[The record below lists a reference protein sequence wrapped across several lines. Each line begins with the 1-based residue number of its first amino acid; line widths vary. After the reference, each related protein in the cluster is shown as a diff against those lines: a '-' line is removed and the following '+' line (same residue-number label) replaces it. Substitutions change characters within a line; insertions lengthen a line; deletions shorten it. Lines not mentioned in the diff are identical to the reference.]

1 MPATSPRASRE
12 SQASRLW
19 ATLDPFLE
27 SGAVWGRKVA
37 NEQFLAALLRRDPFD
52 EYHFFL
58 ATPKEIQAARQ
69 LFQARFPQFSVD
81 KRLRFFLR
89 QDLPSALRS
98 TYYHCFHLSD
108 CINHPPVLARLRN
121 AHAPRPFPISSVTHS
136 LSYPGYPARFLD
148 HIHPGCTPRDCVVAT
163 STAGQNAVLAYFDH
177 LRAEYDLDRK
187 RFPQPGTAVIPLGM
201 DEPVIPDP
209 AALREEGRAELGA
222 GPQTRVL
229 LVLGRITPHSKMDL
243 LPLLRAWQRISGRS
257 DARRDVLL
265 VVAGWVEPKD
275 DFPGTFTALARNVG
289 LPCRLVPKPDE
300 ARKHRLYAA
309 ADIFVS
315 LADNPQ
321 ETFGLTLLE
330 AGLAGLPTIAA
341 DYSGYR
347 DIIRHEQTGLLIP
360 TWGPPDS
367 SNIDML
373 SGLIPDYEA
382 QFLLAQQTA
391 VHVPD
396 LAAALRRLLDD
407 PSLCATL
414 GTQARK
420 RVQTTFSWSRVI
432 EQYLTLWEK
441 LWEGPAA
448 YDAQESTTSSNTPR
462 PLELPFSKIF
472 ADFPSAEAN
481 PQTLL
486 VRTKTGERITA
497 GHDFPVIYAG
507 LEHLISPDL
516 LKPLL
521 ILARNPIPLDRLIHK
536 MTLLSSD
543 FTNPSQ
549 ENIRFS
555 IHWAVKHDLLEIVE
569 SPTCPSSSARNPQA
583 QLIPERNISELMGFV
598 KGINTSIE
606 CERSGD

>member
-1 MPATSPRASRE
+1 MLNAKLNENPSR
-12 SQASRLW
+12 RIW

-37 NEQFLAALLRRDPFD
+37 NEHFLAALLNRDPFA

-58 ATPKEIQAARQ
+58 ATPREIQATRQ
-69 LFQARFPQFSVD
+69 LFQQHFPRLSAA
-81 KRLRFFLR
+81 KRLDFFLR

-98 TYYHCFHLSD
+98 TAYHCFHLSD
-108 CINHPPVLARLRN
+108 CINHPPALARLRN
-121 AHAPRPFPISSVTHS
+121 SCAERPFPITSVTHS

-148 HIHPGCTPRDCVVAT
+148 HLHPGSTPRDCIVAT
-163 STAGQNAVLAYFDH
+163 STAGKNAVQSYFDH
-177 LRAEYDLDRK
+177 LRKCFNLGTD
-187 RFPQPGTAVIPLGM
+187 RFPQPATAVIPLGM
-201 DEPVIPDP
+201 DVPPRQDQAI
-209 AALREEGRAELGA
+209 LREQGRSELGV
-222 GPQTRVL
+222 GPEIRIL

-257 DARRDVLL
+257 DARQDVLL
-265 VVAGWVEPKD
+265 VVAGWVEPRD
-275 DFPGTFTALARNVG
+275 DFPGAFTALARNVG

-300 ARKHRLYAA
+300 AHKQRLYAA

-347 DIIRHEQTGLLIP
+347 DIIRHEKTGLLIP

-396 LAAALRRLLDD
+396 LACALRRLLDD
-407 PSLCATL
+407 PQLCATM
-414 GTQARK
+414 GTQAR
-420 RVQTTFSWSRVI
+420 RHVQSTFSWSRVI
-432 EQYLTLWEK
+432 EQYLALWEN

-448 YDAQESTTSSNTPR
+448 HDAQQSITPSNTPR

-472 ADFPSAEAN
+472 AGFPSITSTS
-481 PQTLL
+481 QTWL
-486 VRTKTGERITA
+486 VRTRA
-497 GHDFPVIYAG
+497 GGHVSAKREFPVIYAG
-507 LEHLISPDL
+507 LEHLVTPELI
-516 LKPLL
+516 KP
-521 ILARNPIPLDRLIHK
+521 ILHFTRTPIPLERLVHK
-536 MTLLSSD
+536 VNLLHPASGREPIL
-543 FTNPSQ
+543 FC
-549 ENIRFS
+549 
-555 IHWAVKHDLLEIVE
+555 IHWAVKHDLLEIVHE
-569 SPTCPSSSARNPQA
+569 PASNVPESSAYDITAR
-583 QLIPERNISELMGFV
+583 R
-598 KGINTSIE
+598 
-606 CERSGD
+606 

>member
-1 MPATSPRASRE
+1 MPSTSPRISRI
-12 SQASRLW
+12 SRTPRFW

-27 SGAVWGRKVA
+27 PGAVWGRKVA
-37 NEQFLAALLRRDPFD
+37 NEQFLAALLRRDPFH
-52 EYHFFL
+52 EYHFYL
-58 ATPKEIQAARQ
+58 PTPKELQAVQQ
-69 LFQARFPQFSVD
+69 LFQVRFPRLAAD
-81 KRLRFFLR
+81 RRLRFFLR

-98 TYYHCFHLSD
+98 TDYHCFHLSD
-108 CINHPPVLARLRN
+108 CINHPPALARLRN
-121 AHAPRPFPISSVTHS
+121 AHAIQPFPITSVTHS

-148 HIHPGCTPRDCVVAT
+148 HLHQGCTPRDCIVAT
-163 STAGQNAVLAYFDH
+163 STAGQSAVLAYFDH
-177 LRAEYDLDRK
+177 LRANYSLDQE
-187 RFPQPGTAVIPLGM
+187 RFPQPGTAVIPFGM
-201 DEPVIPDP
+201 DDPSAFDP

-222 GPQTRVL
+222 GPETRVL
-229 LVLGRITPHSKMDL
+229 LVLGRVTPHSKMDL
-243 LPLLRAWQRISGRS
+243 LPLLRAWQRISGSRRS
-257 DARRDVLL
+257 DAQEKVLL

-275 DFPGTFTALARNVG
+275 DFPGTFKALARNVG
-289 LPCRLVPKPDE
+289 LPCSLVPSPDE

-347 DIIRHEQTGLLIP
+347 DIIRHDQTGLLVP

-373 SGLIPDYEA
+373 SGLIPDYEV

-396 LAAALRRLLDD
+396 LAVALRRLLDD
-407 PSLCATL
+407 PLLCATL
-414 GTQARK
+414 GTQAREHV
-420 RVQTTFSWSRVI
+420 RRTFSWSRVI
-432 EQYLTLWEK
+432 EHYLTLWER
-441 LWEGPAA
+441 LWERPASPSPA
-448 YDAQESTTSSNTPR
+448 DETPR

-472 ADFPSAEAN
+472 GSFSSAEVT

-486 VRTKTGERITA
+486 VRTRTGDRIAA
-497 GHDFPVIYAG
+497 GQDFPVIYAG
-507 LEHLISPDL
+507 LEHLVSPDL

-543 FTNPSQ
+543 CTNPRP
-549 ENIRFS
+549 EIFRFCV
-555 IHWAVKHDLLEIVE
+555 HWAVKHDLLGIVE
-569 SPTCPSSSARNPQA
+569 R
-583 QLIPERNISELMGFV
+583 
-598 KGINTSIE
+598 
-606 CERSGD
+606 

>member
-1 MPATSPRASRE
+1 MPSASPRVSRI
-12 SQASRLW
+12 SRTPRFW

-27 SGAVWGRKVA
+27 PGAVWGRKVA

-58 ATPKEIQAARQ
+58 PTPKEIQAVQQ
-69 LFQARFPQFSVD
+69 LSQVRFPRLAAD
-81 KRLRFFLR
+81 RRLRFFLR

-98 TYYHCFHLSD
+98 TDYHCFHLSD
-108 CINHPPVLARLRN
+108 CINYPPALARLRN
-121 AHAPRPFPISSVTHS
+121 AHAPRLFPITSVTHS

-148 HIHPGCTPRDCVVAT
+148 HLHQGCTPRDCIVAT
-163 STAGQNAVLAYFDH
+163 STAGQSAVLAYFDH
-177 LRAEYDLDRK
+177 LRESFSLDQK
-187 RFPQPGTAVIPLGM
+187 RFPQPETAVIPLGM
-201 DEPVIPDP
+201 DDPLNPDP
-209 AALREEGRAELGA
+209 AALRKQGRAELEV
-222 GPQTRVL
+222 GPETRVL

-265 VVAGWVEPKD
+265 VVAGWVDPKD
-275 DFPGTFTALARNVG
+275 DFPGAFTALARNVG
-289 LPCRLVPKPDE
+289 LPCRLVPSPDE

-347 DIIRHEQTGLLIP
+347 DIIQLDQTGLLIP

-367 SNIDML
+367 SHIDML
-373 SGLIPDYEA
+373 SGLIPDYEV

-391 VHVPD
+391 VHIPD

-407 PSLCATL
+407 PLFCATL
-414 GTQARK
+414 GSQAREHV
-420 RVQTTFSWSRVI
+420 RTTFSWSRVI
-432 EQYLTLWEK
+432 EQYLALWEN
-441 LWEGPAA
+441 LWERPPA
-448 YDAQESTTSSNTPR
+448 YDAQESTTPRDTPR

-472 ADFPSAEAN
+472 ADFPSAESN
-481 PQTLL
+481 LQTLL
-486 VRTKTGERITA
+486 ARTRTGDRIAA

-507 LEHLISPDL
+507 LEHLVSPDL

-521 ILARNPIPLDRLIHK
+521 ILARNPIPLDRLIRK

-543 FTNPSQ
+543 CTSASPEQ
-549 ENIRFS
+549 IRFY

-583 QLIPERNISELMGFV
+583 QLIPERDISELMGFV
-598 KGINTSIE
+598 KGIDISF
-606 CERSGD
+606 EREKDRV

>member
-1 MPATSPRASRE
+1 MPVPPSMPSPTSPRVSRI
-12 SQASRLW
+12 SRTPRFW

-27 SGAVWGRKVA
+27 PGAVWGRKVA

-58 ATPKEIQAARQ
+58 PTPKEIQAVQQ
-69 LFQARFPQFSVD
+69 LFQVRFPRLAAD
-81 KRLRFFLR
+81 RRLRFFLR

-98 TYYHCFHLSD
+98 TDYHCFHLSD
-108 CINHPPVLARLRN
+108 CINHPPALARLRN
-121 AHAPRPFPISSVTHS
+121 AHAPRPFPITSVTHS

-148 HIHPGCTPRDCVVAT
+148 HLHQGCTPRDCIVAT

-177 LRAEYDLDRK
+177 LRASYNLDQE
-187 RFPQPGTAVIPLGM
+187 RFPQPETAVIPLGM
-201 DEPVIPDP
+201 DEPWNPDP
-209 AALREEGRAELGA
+209 AALRKQGRAELEV
-222 GPQTRVL
+222 GPETRLL
-229 LVLGRITPHSKMDL
+229 LVLGRITPHSKMDI
-243 LPLLRAWQRISGRS
+243 LPLLRAWQRISGSGRS
-257 DARRDVLL
+257 DTQRDVVL

-275 DFPGTFTALARNVG
+275 DFPGAFTVLARNVG
-289 LPCRLVPKPDE
+289 LPCRLVPSPDE
-300 ARKHRLYAA
+300 ARKQRLYAA
-309 ADIFVS
+309 ADIFLS

-347 DIIRHEQTGLLIP
+347 DIIQHDQTGLLVP

-367 SNIDML
+367 SHIDML
-373 SGLIPDYEA
+373 SGLIPDYEV

-407 PSLCATL
+407 PLLCATL
-414 GTQARK
+414 GTQAREHV
-420 RVQTTFSWSRVI
+420 RTTFSWSRVI
-432 EQYLTLWEK
+432 GQYLTLWQN
-441 LWEGPAA
+441 LWER
-448 YDAQESTTSSNTPR
+448 TSPHSFRDSHPSHDTPR

-472 ADFPSAEAN
+472 GCYPSAGVP

-486 VRTKTGERITA
+486 VRTRTGDRIAA
-497 GHDFPVIYAG
+497 GQDFPVIYAG
-507 LEHLISPDL
+507 LEHLISPNL

-543 FTNPSQ
+543 CTSPSPEQ
-549 ENIRFS
+549 IRF
-555 IHWAVKHDLLEIVE
+555 IVHWAVKHDLLEIVE
-569 SPTCPSSSARNPQA
+569 SPA
-583 QLIPERNISELMGFV
+583 
-598 KGINTSIE
+598 
-606 CERSGD
+606 

>member
-1 MPATSPRASRE
+1 MLNAELNENPSR
-12 SQASRLW
+12 RIW

-27 SGAVWGRKVA
+27 PGAVWGRKVA
-37 NEQFLAALLRRDPFD
+37 NEQFLAALLHRDPFA

-58 ATPKEIQAARQ
+58 ATPREIHSTQQ
-69 LFQARFPQFSVD
+69 IFQHRFPQFSAD

-98 TYYHCFHLSD
+98 TAYHCFHLSD
-108 CINHPPVLARLRN
+108 CINHPPALARLRN
-121 AHAPRPFPISSVTHS
+121 ACAARQFPITSVTHS

-148 HIHPGCTPRDCVVAT
+148 HLHPGCTPRDCVVAT

-177 LRAEYDLDRK
+177 LRASYSLDQE
-187 RFPQPGTAVIPLGM
+187 RFPQPETAVIPLGM
-201 DEPVIPDP
+201 DEPVTPDP
-209 AALREEGRAELGA
+209 VALRKEGRAELDA
-222 GPQTRVL
+222 GPETQVL

-257 DARRDVLL
+257 DTRQDVLL

-275 DFPGTFTALARNVG
+275 DFPGAFTALARNVG
-289 LPCRLVPKPDE
+289 LPCRLVPSPDE

-309 ADIFVS
+309 ADIFLS

-347 DIIRHEQTGLLIP
+347 DIIQHEQTGLLLP

-367 SNIDML
+367 SHIDML
-373 SGLIPDYEA
+373 SGLIPDYEV

-396 LAAALRRLLDD
+396 LAAALRRLLDA
-407 PSLCATL
+407 PKLRATL

-420 RVQTTFSWSRVI
+420 HVRTSFSWSRVI
-432 EQYLTLWEK
+432 EQYLTLWDHLRER
-441 LWEGPAA
+441 
-448 YDAQESTTSSNTPR
+448 TSPHRAEDPRSSRDTPR

-472 ADFPSAEAN
+472 ANFPSN
-481 PQTLL
+481 SPTPQTLL
-486 VRTKTGERITA
+486 IRTQTGERITA

-507 LEHLISPDL
+507 LEHLISPDQ

-536 MTLLSSD
+536 MTMLSSE
-543 FTNPSQ
+543 FTPPCP
-549 ENIRFS
+549 EIIRFNV
-555 IHWAVKHDLLEIVE
+555 HWAVKHDLLEIVK

-583 QLIPERNISELMGFV
+583 QLVPERDISELMGFV
-598 KGINTSIE
+598 KGIDTSF
-606 CERSGD
+606 EREKDRV